1 MEYASRAVGN
11 AGLATGIIGTAL
23 GALNGAGGMDLLNFG
38 PRGPRGP
45 QNEGDIPV
53 TRHDM
58 SLYRELSEKDF
69 KIASLEANKYT
80 DQQVRELSD
89 KMNAKIDAFA
99 AQTGMRFDGV
109 QQQLNAQSVWNAT
122 QQGVLGCLQGQVAQL
137 QSMTQLVIPNR
148 SVMPGWG
155 PVEINAAGGT
165 VATATTGTGTNG

>member
-23 GALNGAGGMDLLNFG
+23 GALNGAGGLELLG
-38 PRGPRGP
+38 MGARGRRD
-45 QNEGDIPV
+45 EGDLPV

-58 SLYRELSEKDF
+58 GLYRELSEKDF

-80 DQQVRELSD
+80 DQKIADLTAQ
-89 KMNAKIDAFA
+89 MN
-99 AQTGMRFDGV
+99 MRFDGV
-109 QQQLNAQSVWNAT
+109 QQQLNAQAVWNAT
-122 QQGVLGCLQGQVAQL
+122 QQGLIGCIQGQVAQL

-155 PVEINAAGGT
+155 PVDISAFGGT
-165 VATATTGTGTNG
+165 ATTATTGTGTNG